1 MSLAKR
7 SARAALWN
15 YGGNIARTV
24 LQFGIGVLLARLLGP
39 QEFGLVATAVL
50 MVSLGQLFVDFGFN
64 AAIVQTKDL
73 RQSDIDS
80 LGTLQILLGAGMSAL
95 AFVIAGAIADFFHE
109 PEATWIIR
117 AMGLMF
123 FLRSIGQNAIA
134 LLNRDLRFRAVQI
147 STVGGYV
154 IGYIGVSV
162 PMAFMGYGAWAL
174 VGGQLVQSAL
184 QSALAIHLYGHFH
197 PLTLKRVRKEMLT
210 FGRLVI
216 SANLGSWSLS
226 NVDSLI
232 VGHVLGSTSLAFY
245 NRSMNLAMAPTQ
257 ATLSGLQNVL
267 FASASRAQD
276 NPDGC
281 RRALY
286 FCLEM
291 MMLTLGPVLC
301 AIAACSS
308 TVLLAIYGKQWI
320 FAAPLLTPLC
330 VAAVVNGL
338 VGLFGPIIMG
348 IGRIERET
356 RAQWIAALLMAPS
369 VYWATHYS
377 AVAVAWSI
385 IGLYLVRLALLIHA
399 LHAALPLS
407 GARLA
412 RATLPGVVLS
422 SVSAGLTAA
431 ADIMLR
437 GSEFVML
444 RLTVDVLAGGAGS
457 IIGFAL
463 CHRVIL
469 RGELGAMLQST
480 NHLPGFFRS
489 WLVRIRVGDKQQSIS

>member
-7 SARAALWN
+7 SAGAALWN
-15 YGGNIARTV
+15 YGGNITRTL

-39 QEFGLVATAVL
+39 EEFGLVATAVL

-80 LGTLQILLGAGMSAL
+80 LGTLQILLGAAMSAL
-95 AFVIAGAIADFFHE
+95 AFVAAGPIAAFFHE
-109 PEATWIIR
+109 PDATWIIR

-123 FLRSIGQNAIA
+123 FLRSIGQNAVA
-134 LLNRDLRFRAVQI
+134 LLNRDLRFRAAQI
-147 STVGGYV
+147 SAVGGYIV
-154 IGYIGVSV
+154 GYVLV
-162 PMAFMGYGAWAL
+162 ALPMAFMGYGAWAL

-184 QSALAIHLYGHFH
+184 QSALAIFLQGHFH
-197 PLTLKRVRKEMLT
+197 PLTLKGVRKEMLT

-226 NVDSLI
+226 NVDSLL
-232 VGHVLGSTSLAFY
+232 VGHVLGSTNLAFY

-257 ATLSGLQNVL
+257 ATLSGLQGVL

-301 AIAACSS
+301 AIAMCST
-308 TVLLAIYGKQWI
+308 TVLLAIYGQQWV
-320 FAAPLLTPLC
+320 FAASLLTPLC
-330 VAAVVNGL
+330 LAGVVNGV

-356 RAQWIAALLMAPS
+356 RAQWIAAAIMVPC
-369 VYWATHYS
+369 VYLATRHS

-385 IGLYLVRLALLIHA
+385 IGLYLIRLMLLFHA
-399 LHAALPLS
+399 LHTALPLS
-407 GARLA
+407 VARLA
-412 RATLPGVVLS
+412 RAVLPGVVLCFL
-422 SVSAGLTAA
+422 SAGFAGA
-431 ADIMLR
+431 ADSLLSR
-437 GSEFVML
+437 GAPVML
-444 RLTVDVLAGGAGS
+444 RLAVDVVAGGTGVV
-457 IIGFAL
+457 IGFAV
-463 CHRVIL
+463 CHRIIL
-469 RGELGAMLQST
+469 RGELGNMLQGASSVPLT
-480 NHLPGFFRS
+480 VRN
-489 WLVRIRVGDKQQSIS
+489 WLLRVRGQKPVF